1 MNVFKSTV
9 LKDCGTKQSQK
20 RKPMI
25 LFTIIFSLIF
35 LFGSA
40 IGFLKFKNHR
50 SQIAFQKRQQLQL
63 IEEQEA
69 DAMMQDAENGKPI
82 NLNKPKSIGI
92 SKTIGNAIK
101 RASE

>member
-1 MNVFKSTV
+1 MIPNE
-9 LKDCGTKQSQK
+9 QSQNK
-20 RKPMI
+20 EPMI
-25 LFTIIFSLIF
+25 LFTIIFSLLF
-35 LFGSA
+35 LIGSA

-69 DAMMQDAENGKPI
+69 DAMMEAAENGRPI
-82 NLNKPKSIGI
+82 NLNKPKNLGI
-92 SKTIGNAIK
+92 SKTISNAIK